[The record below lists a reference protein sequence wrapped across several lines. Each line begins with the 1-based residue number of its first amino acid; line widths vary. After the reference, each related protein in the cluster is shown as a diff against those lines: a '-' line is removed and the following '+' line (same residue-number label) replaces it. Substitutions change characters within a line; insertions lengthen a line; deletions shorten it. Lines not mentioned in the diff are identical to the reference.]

1 MSTKYPLQKIRN
13 IGIMAHID
21 AGKTTT
27 TERILYY
34 TGKIYKIGEVHNGE
48 ATMDWMEQERER
60 GITITSAATT
70 CFWKEHRINIIDTPG
85 HVDFT
90 AEVERSLRILDGAIA
105 IFCAVGGVEPQTE
118 TVWRQA
124 DRYKTPR
131 LAFINKMDRIGA
143 NFFDVVK
150 EMEERLAT
158 QPLLIQLPIGKEEDF
173 NVLIDL
179 VKMKKIVFKEE
190 DCGTTFSEEEIDEAL
205 KKEACK
211 YREKL
216 IEKLGE
222 DDEEILGAYVHNK
235 EVSLEKIKTAIR
247 RLTIENKL
255 VPVLCGSSLKNK
267 GVQLLLNAIVDYL
280 PSPLDIPPIEGINP
294 DTNKK
299 EKRLVND
306 DEPFTALVFKIASD
320 PYVGKLIFFRVYSG
334 HLKIGSVVF
343 NANRN
348 TKERISRILQMHA
361 NKREEKEEIFCG
373 DIAATVGLKK
383 VKTGDSLCAIQHP
396 IVLEAMHF
404 PEPVISLAIEPKTK
418 ADRDKLSSALNKLS
432 EEDPTFKISSDHET
446 EQTIISGM
454 GELHLEVL
462 KERMIREFK
471 VDANVGKPQ
480 VSYRETI
487 GRQTESEGKFIRQSG
502 GHGQYGHVYLELE
515 PLENGVGLEFV
526 NKIKGGAIPQEF
538 IPAVKKGVQETADGG
553 VLAGYP
559 VTDLKITLTD
569 GSFHEVDSS
578 ELAFR
583 LAASIAFKEGVK
595 KAAPYL
601 LEPIMSIEIITPDEY
616 VGEVL
621 GNFTAKRGI
630 VEWIKEKKTIKIIR
644 GSVPLSEMFG
654 YATSLRSLTQG
665 RGSYTMEPSH
675 YTRLPENIAEGLKVK

>member
-1 MSTKYPLQKIRN
+1 MPRKYPLQNIRN

-48 ATMDWMEQERER
+48 ATMDWMDQEKER

-105 IFCAVGGVEPQTE
+105 IFCAVGGVESQTE

-124 DRYKTPR
+124 DGYKIPR
-131 LAFINKMDRIGA
+131 LAFINKMDRVGA
-143 NFFDVVK
+143 NFFEVVK
-150 EMEERLAT
+150 EMEERLGT
-158 QPLLIQLPIGKEEDF
+158 TPLLIQIPIGEEEGF
-173 NVLIDL
+173 NGVLDL
-179 VKMKKIVFKEE
+179 VRMKRVVFQEE
-190 DCGTTFSEEEIDEAL
+190 NYGVTFHEEEVDEAL
-205 KKEACK
+205 KEEAAE
-211 YREKL
+211 YHEKL

-222 DDEEILGAYVHNK
+222 KDEDILSAYVHSE
-235 EVSLEKIKTAIR
+235 EVSEEKLKAVIR
-247 RLTIENKL
+247 KLTIENKI

-267 GVQLLLNAIVDYL
+267 GVQLLLNAVVDYL
-280 PSPLDIPPIEGINP
+280 PSPLDIPPVEGINP
-294 DTNKK
+294 KSSK
-299 EKRLVND
+299 EEKRLVSD
-306 DEPFTALVFKIASD
+306 KEPFAALVFKISSD

-334 HLKIGSVVF
+334 HLKVGSFVW
-343 NANRN
+343 NANSG
-348 TKERISRILQMHA
+348 TKERVGRILQMHA
-361 NKREEKEEIFCG
+361 NKREEREEIFCG
-373 DIAATVGLKK
+373 DIAATLGLKE
-383 VKTGDSLCAIQHP
+383 VRTGDTLCLPEHP

-418 ADRDKLSSALNKLS
+418 ADRDKLNSALNKLS
-432 EEDPTFKISSDHET
+432 EEDPTFKISTDSET

-454 GELHLEVL
+454 GQLHLEIL
-462 KERMIREFK
+462 KERMIREFG

-487 GRQTESEGKFIRQSG
+487 TKGVESEGKFIRQTG
-502 GHGQYGHVYLELE
+502 GHGQYGHVLLKLE
-515 PLENGVGLEFV
+515 PLESGMGLEFV
-526 NKIKGGAIPQEF
+526 NKIKGGVIPQEF
-538 IPAVKKGVQETADGG
+538 IPAVKKGVEEAAEGG

-559 VTDLKITLTD
+559 VTDLKVILKD

-583 LAASIAFKEGVK
+583 LAASIAFKDGVK
-595 KAAPYL
+595 KAIPFL
-601 LEPIMSIEIITPDEY
+601 LEPIMSIEIVTPEEY

-621 GNFTAKRGI
+621 GNFNSKRGMI
-630 VEWIKEKKTIKIIR
+630 EWIKERKGIKVIR
-644 GSVPLSEMFG
+644 GFVPLAEMFG

-665 RGSYTMEPSH
+665 RGTYTMEPSH
-675 YTRLPENIAEGLKVK
+675 YARVPEDIAAKIIK

>member
-1 MSTKYPLQKIRN
+1 MPRKYPLQNIRN

-27 TERILYY
+27 TERMLYY
-34 TGKIYKIGEVHNGE
+34 TGKIHKIGEVHAGE
-48 ATMDWMEQERER
+48 ATMDWMDQEKER

-124 DRYKTPR
+124 DRYKVPR
-131 LAFINKMDRIGA
+131 LAFINKMDRTGA
-143 NFFDVVK
+143 NFFEVLK
-150 EMEERLAT
+150 EMRERLAAEALVM
-158 QPLLIQLPIGKEEDF
+158 QIPIGKEKNF
-173 NVLIDL
+173 SGVLDL
-179 VKMKKIVFKEE
+179 VKMKKIVFQEE
-190 DCGTTFSEEEIDEAL
+190 DYGATFHEEEIDEAL
-205 KKEACK
+205 KKEAVK

-222 DDEEILGAYVHNK
+222 EDEKILEAYVHN
-235 EVSLEKIKTAIR
+235 EEISEEKLKAVIR
-247 RLTIENKL
+247 KLTIENKV
-255 VPVLCGSSLKNK
+255 VPVFCGSSLKNK
-267 GVQLLLNAIVDYL
+267 GVQILLNSIIEYL
-280 PSPLDIPPIEGINP
+280 PAPLDILPVQGINP
-294 DTNKK
+294 DNDKE

-334 HLKIGSVVF
+334 HLKIGSFVW
-343 NANRN
+343 NANCSA
-348 TKERISRILQMHA
+348 KERIGRILQMHA
-361 NKREEKEEIFCG
+361 NKREEREEIFCG

-383 VKTGDSLCAIQHP
+383 VRTGDTLCTLEHP
-396 IVLEAMHF
+396 IILEAMHF

-418 ADRDKLSSALNKLS
+418 ADRDKLGSALAKLS
-432 EEDPTFKISSDHET
+432 EEDPTFKISTDSET

-454 GELHLEVL
+454 GELHLEIL
-462 KERMIREFK
+462 KERMIREFN
-471 VDANVGKPQ
+471 VDANVGNPQ

-487 GRQTESEGKFIRQSG
+487 AKSTEAEGKFIRQTG
-502 GHGQYGHVYLELE
+502 GHGQYGHVCLELE
-515 PLENGVGLEFV
+515 PLEGGMGTEFV
-526 NKIKGGAIPQEF
+526 NKIKGGSIPQEF
-538 IPAVKKGVQETADGG
+538 IPAVKKGVQEAAEGG
-553 VLAGYP
+553 VVTGYP
-559 VTDLKITLTD
+559 VTDLKITLRD

-583 LAASIAFKEGVK
+583 MAASIAFKEGVK
-595 KAAPYL
+595 KAAPFL
-601 LEPIMSIEIITPDEY
+601 LEPIMSIEIITPEEY

-621 GNFTAKRGI
+621 GNFNARRGMI
-630 VEWIKEKKTIKIIR
+630 EWVKEKKTTKIVR
-644 GSVPLSEMFG
+644 GLVPLSEVFG

-675 YTRLPENIAEGLKVK
+675 YARVPKNIAEKIIE

>member
-1 MSTKYPLQKIRN
+1 MPRKYPLQNIRN

-48 ATMDWMEQERER
+48 ATMDWMDQEKER
-60 GITITSAATT
+60 GITITSAATS

-124 DRYKTPR
+124 DRYKVPR
-131 LAFINKMDRIGA
+131 LAFINKMDRVGA
-143 NFFDVVK
+143 NFFEVVK
-150 EMEERLAT
+150 EMRERLGT
-158 QPLLIQLPIGKEEDF
+158 DTLLIQIPIGKEENF
-173 NVLIDL
+173 NSLIDL
-179 VKMKKIVFKEE
+179 VRMKKVVFQEE
-190 DCGTTFSEEEIDEAL
+190 DYGATFHEEEINETLKEEA
-205 KKEACK
+205 AR

-222 DDEEILGAYVHNK
+222 KDEDILSAYVHS
-235 EVSLEKIKTAIR
+235 EEISEEKLKSVVR
-247 RLTIENKL
+247 KLTIENKI

-267 GVQLLLNAIVDYL
+267 GVQLLLNAVINYL
-280 PSPLDIPPIEGINP
+280 PSPLDIPPVEGINP
-294 DTNKK
+294 DSNKE
-299 EKRLVND
+299 EKRLVSD
-306 DEPFTALVFKIASD
+306 KEPFTALVFKIASD

-334 HLKIGSVVF
+334 HLKIGSFVY
-343 NANRN
+343 NANCD
-348 TKERISRILQMHA
+348 TKERVGRILQMHA
-361 NKREEKEEIFCG
+361 NKREEREEIFCG
-373 DIAATVGLKK
+373 DIAASVGFKK
-383 VKTGDSLCAIQHP
+383 VRTGDTLCALEHP
-396 IVLEAMHF
+396 LILEAMHF

-432 EEDPTFKISSDHET
+432 EEDPTFKISTDKET
-446 EQTIISGM
+446 DQTIISGM
-454 GELHLEVL
+454 GELHLEIL

-487 GRQTESEGKFIRQSG
+487 AKSTESEGKFIRQTG
-502 GHGQYGHVYLELE
+502 GHGQYGHVLLKLE
-515 PLENGVGLEFV
+515 PLESGMGLEFID
-526 NKIKGGAIPQEF
+526 KIRGGAIPREF
-538 IPAVKKGVQETADGG
+538 IPAVKKGVQEAAEGG

-559 VTDLKITLTD
+559 VTDLKVILKD

-583 LAASIAFKEGVK
+583 FAASIAFKEGVK
-595 KAAPYL
+595 KARPFL
-601 LEPIMSIEIITPDEY
+601 LEPIMSIEIVAPEEY

-621 GNFTAKRGI
+621 GNFNSKRGMI
-630 VEWIKEKKTIKIIR
+630 EWVKEKKSIKVIR
-644 GSVPLSEMFG
+644 GFVPLAEMFG

-665 RGSYTMEPSH
+665 RGTYTMEPSH
-675 YTRLPENIAEGLKVK
+675 YARVPENIAEKIK